1 MAVIRQRSSWLS
13 KEIFFGAL
21 NKDLWTIFLSNMLL
35 SFGDGLYFYV
45 FPLYIRSEELGGTS
59 GDVGI
64 IYSVLGLASALTPLL
79 GGFLADKYDRKK
91 LMILAFAIWVPVP
104 LMFSLVTNWSQLI
117 LPSFLYGCFIGGPAA
132 SAYVATS
139 AKKGKMAITFT
150 TISASWSIGYIFAPG
165 IGSYLATIAG
175 MRPVFYVAFI
185 LFVVAT
191 VALFFIRSQHA
202 KPHSLESLKPS
213 TSFKPKKIFAWA
225 LFFAAIFFTITLF
238 RPCIPQFLGKDVY
251 GYDEFHVGVFGS
263 ITFFGSFVFAI
274 GLGKIG
280 DKWNKA
286 TAILI
291 ALLLSITSIVLLI
304 SFGDIIILNQQ
315 LHRLLPLQYPF
326 LLPTSLREF
335 TILAFSS
342 FLMGA
347 SYVIWS
353 LMGAL
358 IGSLAPEASR
368 GRWMSVAQTAAL
380 LAAFP
385 SPYIG
390 GIFYEASPYHSFL
403 ASLIAM
409 PILAII
415 ALIIALKKEEL

>member
-13 KEIFFGAL
+13 RDFFFGAL
-21 NKDLWTIFLSNMLL
+21 NRDLWIIFLSNMLV

-45 FPLYIRSEELGGTS
+45 FPLYIRSEELGGTA

-79 GGFLADKYDRKK
+79 GGLLADKYDRKK
-91 LMILAFAIWVPVP
+91 IIILAFSIWVPVP
-104 LMFSLVTNWSQLI
+104 LMFSLANNWSQLI
-117 LPSFLYGCFIGGPAA
+117 LPSFLYGCFISGPAA
-132 SAYVATS
+132 SAYVATL
-139 AKKGKMAITFT
+139 AKKEKMAITFT
-150 TISASWSIGYIFAPG
+150 TISASWSLGYIFAPG
-165 IGSYLATIAG
+165 IGSYLATIIG
-175 MRPVFYVAFI
+175 MRPIFYIAFV
-185 LFVVAT
+185 LFALAT
-191 VALFFIRSQHA
+191 IALFFIRSQYA
-202 KPHSLESLKPS
+202 PTHSESLKPS
-213 TSFKPKKIFAWA
+213 TSFKSKKIFTWA

-238 RPCIPQFLGKDVY
+238 RPCIPQFFKDVY
-251 GYDEFHVGVFGS
+251 GYDDFHVGIFGS

-274 GLGKIG
+274 GLGKVG
-280 DKWNKA
+280 DKWKKA

-291 ALLLSITSIVLLI
+291 ALLLSVASVGLLI
-304 SFGDIIILNQQ
+304 SFRD
-315 LHRLLPLQYPF
+315 F
-326 LLPTSLREF
+326 A
-335 TILAFSS
+335 ILAISS
-342 FLMGA
+342 YLMGA

-358 IGSLAPEASR
+358 IGSLAPETSR

-390 GIFYEASPYHSFL
+390 GILYEALPYIPFVV
-403 ASLIAM
+403 AIVAT

-415 ALIIALKKEEL
+415 ALIMAFKQEED